1 LEVQRD
7 SRSDHSSSV
16 EVTLSVPPATRS
28 LEAVLLP
35 STRFLLLL
43 PPTLLSSSS
52 GCGPLTK
59 DPPPYKQLVTAI
71 FLKVTAI
78 WYGPA

>member
-28 LEAVLLP
+28 LEAFLYANPVLLP

-59 DPPPYKQLVTAI
+59 DPPLI
-71 FLKVTAI
+71 NS
-78 WYGPA
+78 W